1 MRRIAPV
8 SFFVVALLL
17 LTAPPVRA
25 EETAST
31 PALKVGQIVPAS
43 NIPALRNIV
52 PADTEARFLGDEYGM
67 TAYFITQQQKGK
79 VVYITPDGQ
88 GVMDGSLF
96 GGDGTSTTLQ
106 QLTRLR
112 ESGFDP
118 IPFIAASMMAA
129 ANQQQATPG
138 GATTPGASPASA
150 LATSSP
156 LPAPTAAAPMATTAP
171 TAATTSP
178 APAAMSQAALQT
190 PGERLWNDVNA
201 ASWIAFG
208 QPSAPQLTVVM
219 DPDCPHC
226 HTYFKMIQPYVQQGK
241 IYLRVLPVSVLDPN
255 KGKTELVNVLSAASP
270 AAAWT
275 TLVEG
280 KPVPPPGQVNP
291 RATAAIEANNT
302 LFSRWRMPGTPYAIY
317 RDKVGGQ
324 VRVMFSS
331 PKDLNAFLA
340 ELGVAP

>member
-1 MRRIAPV
+1 MRRFTLIPTLMVA
-8 SFFVVALLL
+8 ALLL
-17 LTAPPVRA
+17 AASPLRA
-25 EETAST
+25 EERAASPAATTA
-31 PALKVGQIVPAS
+31 PMKVGQIVPAA

-52 PADTEARFLGDEYGM
+52 PADTEARFIGDEYGM

-79 VVYITPDGQ
+79 VVYVTPDGQ

-106 QLTRLR
+106 QLSRLR

-118 IPFIAASMMAA
+118 IPYIAASMAA
-129 ANQQQATPG
+129 AGQQATAAGAIPG
-138 GATTPGASPASA
+138 QTP
-150 LATSSP
+150 SP
-156 LPAPTAAAPMATTAP
+156 LPT
-171 TAATTSP
+171 P
-178 APAAMSQAALQT
+178 APAVTPTSTSTATPAPSPTISPTTALS
-190 PGERLWNDVNA
+190 PGERLWNDVGA

-219 DPDCPHC
+219 DPNCPHC

-241 IYLRVLPVSVLDPN
+241 IYLRVLPVSVLDRE
-255 KGKTELVNVLSAASP
+255 KGNATIINVLSASSP

-275 TLVEG
+275 ALVED
-280 KPVPPPGQVNP
+280 KPVPAPAQVNP
-291 RATAAIEANNT
+291 RAAAAVDSNNA
-302 LFSRWRMPGTPYAIY
+302 LFARWRLPGTPYAIY

-324 VRVMFSS
+324 VRLMFSS